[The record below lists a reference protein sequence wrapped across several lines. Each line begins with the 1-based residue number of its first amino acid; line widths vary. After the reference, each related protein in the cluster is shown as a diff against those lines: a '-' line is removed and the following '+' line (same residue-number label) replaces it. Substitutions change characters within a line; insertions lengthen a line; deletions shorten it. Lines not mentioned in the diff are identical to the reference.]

1 MPLCSLWVQLR
12 LFPARVC
19 LNSFL
24 HTFAVRLLTP
34 SRDKERELKNERRRC
49 TRVQEKRDERD
60 QDKGE
65 RVRKGSW
72 DERETTR
79 QDIKQWR
86 LERLRESAAGLQ
98 KLIHIYTH
106 FTEIYT
112 STITRYLR
120 FSIVYLQRLFP
131 FSRDSVL
138 TILQPWQES
147 VFQELHHLG
156 FKCLIIFLP

>member
-1 MPLCSLWVQLR
+1 
-12 LFPARVC
+12 
-19 LNSFL
+19 
-24 HTFAVRLLTP
+24 LTP

-98 KLIHIYTH
+98 KLIHIHTFH
-106 FTEIYT
+106 
-112 STITRYLR
+112 
-120 FSIVYLQRLFP
+120 
-131 FSRDSVL
+131 
-138 TILQPWQES
+138 
-147 VFQELHHLG
+147 
-156 FKCLIIFLP
+156 